1 MSKNDGKKFE
11 ETLKKNSLEQNTFF
25 YRIKDV
31 PQMMLKQG
39 SRVSQN
45 YYDSFAFRNGHL
57 FALELKSTKQKSI
70 SFSPKIIKPH
80 QIKYLK
86 EASDYEGVIA
96 GFLLQFRENDNKT
109 YFVHISDFIKYK
121 NTAEGKLE
129 NTYINKVNKSSI
141 PIAICEEIGTELIN
155 IKLDVNYRYY
165 IRNLLDELIKK
176 YGKEK

>member
-1 MSKNDGKKFE
+1 MVKSEGKVFE
-11 ETLKKNSLEQNTFF
+11 EVLKKNAEQQKVFF
-25 YRIKDV
+25 YRVKDV
-31 PQMMLKQG
+31 PMTMLKQG
-39 SRVSQN
+39 ARVSQN

-96 GFLLQFRENDNKT
+96 GFLLQFRESSNKT
-109 YFVHISDFIKYK
+109 YFVEINEFIKYK

-129 NTYINKVNKSSI
+129 STYINKVNKSSI
-141 PIAICEEIGTELIN
+141 PIAICEEIGTELVN
-155 IKLDVNYRYY
+155 IKLNVKYR
-165 IRNLLDELIKK
+165 
-176 YGKEK
+176 